1 MRRVIQ
7 FAMGTLMFL
16 VVGASAGLAQSA
28 PSGSYQQTCRDIG
41 VRGDVLSARCQDTS
55 GQWRDTQMRDISYC
69 NGDIS
74 NENGALRC
82 NGSVGTYQGSNN
94 GGYYGGYN
102 QGGVPSGSYTQTCQD
117 VRIRGNDL
125 EARCQSTDGGWRTTR
140 LNGFDRCGGDIANDN
155 GSLRC
160 TGSGYGGRRDD
171 DDYDR
176 GYVGGY
182 QGNNSYTQTCRD
194 VRRRGDTLEA
204 VCQSRD
210 GDWHQTT
217 LNDYRDCGGQI
228 VNDGGN
234 LRCDNSNYGNVG
246 GWQGGYRGGIP
257 GGSYTQ
263 TCQNVRVSGDDLVAS
278 CQKKNGGWR
287 NTKLDEYQG
296 CRADI
301 TNDNGRLRCGR

>member
-1 MRRVIQ
+1 
-7 FAMGTLMFL
+7 
-16 VVGASAGLAQSA
+16 
-28 PSGSYQQTCRDIG
+28 
-41 VRGDVLSARCQDTS
+41 
-55 GQWRDTQMRDISYC
+55 MRDISYC

-102 QGGVPSGSYTQTCQD
+102 QGGIPGGSYAQTCQD

-125 EARCQSTDGGWRTTR
+125 EARCQTANGDWRTTR
-140 LNGFDRCGGDIANDN
+140 LSSFDRCGGDIANDN

-160 TGSGYGGRRDD
+160 TGSGYGYGGRRGD
-171 DDYDR
+171 DDYNR

-194 VRRRGDTLEA
+194 VRRRGRYAFGCMPVTRWRLA
-204 VCQSRD
+204 
-210 GDWHQTT
+210 QTT
-217 LNDYRDCGGQI
+217 LNDYQDCRGQI

-234 LRCDNSNYGNVG
+234 LRCDNSNYNNVSSG
-246 GWQGGYRGGIP
+246 PGDYRGGYP
-257 GGSYTQ
+257 GGSYAA
-263 TCQNVRVSGDDLVAS
+263 TCQNIRVSGDDLVAS
-278 CQKKNGGWR
+278 CQKTNGGWR
-287 NTKLDEYQG
+287 NTKLDDFQG

-301 TNDNGRLRCGR
+301 VNDNGRLRCGR